1 MTCWNI
7 FSISYQYNYY
17 TASIWR
23 TAIICTISKLPPP
36 PQKKRREKR
45 AITKSLA
52 QYIYMTGRFRCT
64 WSEVICAPCI
74 IRFRISTA
82 TLPYKC
88 RFRAYLMLLAGRR
101 KKLSSFH
108 KRLTPQSTRR
118 ESAPVHNERRR
129 RPRKMVSVY
138 FKDGGVNGSFPLFA
152 LSLSRRAAILIQ
164 RYRPPPFSS
173 PSKKK
178 RRRRRGVHH

>member
-1 MTCWNI
+1 MH
-7 FSISYQYNYY
+7 YQQITPTTQN
-17 TASIWR
+17 
-23 TAIICTISKLPPP
+23 K
-36 PQKKRREKR
+36 KKRREKR

-178 RRRRRGVHH
+178 KEDEEECTTNPALTPTSLISLLHCPYSVANC

>member
-1 MTCWNI
+1 ML
-7 FSISYQYNYY
+7 
-17 TASIWR
+17 
-23 TAIICTISKLPPP
+23 LPNL
-36 PQKKRREKR
+36 
-45 AITKSLA
+45 SHN
-52 QYIYMTGRFRCT
+52 IYMTGRFRCT

-164 RYRPPPFSS
+164 RYPS
-173 PSKKK
+173 PSFLLPLKKK
-178 RRRRRGVHH
+178 KKEDEEECTTNPALTPTSLISLLHCPYSVANC